1 MSKFKWKKQVKG
13 KIGKLTKERTKQ
25 EMANK
30 TKARTIVEDQ
40 QERKKY
46 FQECDSD
53 TINDVIKIRQHL
65 WQVNCNYKMD
75 NTDTKCP
82 LCKKSEDST
91 EHVLEREKA
100 KNFTLSKGNSK
111 RKLEEITEIY
121 RKNKKKREPAVIKVQ
136 DLHKTIKES
145 GKKKMQNKKNKT
157 ERKKQKNKGRQKIE
171 KLKIQKRRI
180 GG

>member
-1 MSKFKWKKQVKG
+1 MSKFKWIKQVKG
-13 KIGKLTKERTKQ
+13 KIGKSTKERTKQ
-25 EMANK
+25 EMAHK
-30 TKARTIVEDQ
+30 TKARKIVEDQ

-53 TINDVIKIRQHL
+53 TIKDVIKIRQHL
-65 WQVNCNYKMD
+65 WQVNCNHKRD

-82 LCKKSEDST
+82 LCKKSEDTT

-100 KNFTLSKGNSK
+100 KNVTLSKENSK
-111 RKLEEITEIY
+111 GKWEEITEIY

-145 GKKKMQNKKNKT
+145 GNNKDKR
-157 ERKKQKNKGRQKIE
+157 ERKKQKNK
-171 KLKIQKRRI
+171 QKRQTKN
-180 GG
+180 